1 MELTNS
7 VSLICKQIYV
17 NSYIRNRY
25 TSKLL
30 TTNPIPQIEKVTQK
44 LDKYVKE
51 LLSDNNKISTLNQEK
66 TLKEAQEKVVSIL
79 GPLTRLWNIM

>member
-25 TSKLL
+25 TWKLL
-30 TTNPIPQIEKVTQK
+30 TTNPILQIVKVTQK

>member
-1 MELTNS
+1 M
-7 VSLICKQIYV
+7 
-17 NSYIRNRY
+17 
-25 TSKLL
+25 
-30 TTNPIPQIEKVTQK
+30 KVTQK

>member
-25 TSKLL
+25 TWKLL
-30 TTNPIPQIEKVTQK
+30 TTNPIPQIVKVTQK

-51 LLSDNNKISTLNQEK
+51 ILSDNNKISTLNQEK

>member
-25 TSKLL
+25 TWKLL

-51 LLSDNNKISTLNQEK
+51 LLSDNNKISILNQEK